1 MFLTTRGIGKKTRQW
16 KSHVQVTFVLY
27 IYCILCTF
35 NTSSKVQRYVTN
47 IVCTFVVRPL
57 GCWVNV
63 LGDSAIPEN
72 HGDLGVQ
79 GCYEKVKNLSNR
91 IFAVQKGQCLTT
103 SDAKNRYKKYG
114 PVNLGAFGWNYC
126 SVNGTGGAYSQ
137 DVYELENGNS
147 IRSYKCVN
155 IIL

>member
-1 MFLTTRGIGKKTRQW
+1 M
-16 KSHVQVTFVLY
+16 Y

-79 GCYEKVKNLSNR
+79 GCYEKAESLGYTVFSVL
-91 IFAVQKGQCLTT
+91 GEHCYT
-103 SDAKNRYKKYG
+103 SSTARDTYRKYG
-114 PVNLGAFGWNYC
+114 PSIRIGHDKDC
-126 SVNGTGGAYSQ
+126 GGGVHAQ
-137 DVYELENGNS
+137 VYEIENGNLL
-147 IRSYKCVN
+147 YK
-155 IIL
+155 